1 MAETTRNKTVL
12 GPDCKISGELS
23 LDNDAVIM
31 GSFQGTLRV
40 SGTLELTDSASI
52 KGTIIAGTLRLAG
65 HAEADVVAE
74 QACELLPGAA
84 LTGQLY
90 TSRLN
95 VVEGAVFQGDVCIG
109 PKAIQAATEALGEAA
124 AMLESAPAVPQ
135 AMPTFAPQ
143 MTEAPAMAEDDAA
156 YEAAAAEVAAAQ
168 ATGQPVHT
176 MPQTVQEVLARRR
189 AKVLAAQQS
198 VTPRAA

>member
-1 MAETTRNKTVL
+1 MADTTRNKTVL

-65 HAEADVVAE
+65 QAEADVVAE
-74 QACELLPGAA
+74 QACELLPGAT

-90 TSRLN
+90 TARLH
-95 VVEGAVFQGDVCIG
+95 VVDGAVFQGDVCIG

-124 AMLESAPAVPQ
+124 AMINQPAPAQ
-135 AMPTFAPQ
+135 PTFAPQ
-143 MTEAPAMAEDDAA
+143 AEITADVDEVAA
-156 YEAAAAEVAAAQ
+156 YEAAAAAQ
-168 ATGQPVHT
+168 AAGQPVHT

-189 AKVLAAQQS
+189 AKVLSAQQS